1 MLGIL
6 SEYQSGNKNFDL
18 TLTPFDNTKVNVLD
32 AKTGT
37 WQFVPNRVKE
47 WFKHTGINQDQIVLY
62 YNAVYFSIQELE
74 ITKTVGARDIA
85 FTMWNAF
92 FEPVSVTSVDIPAG
106 SGITFSADEGLTFK
120 PLELKMFN
128 FRITKGSE
136 NIDGYITFTFSNGF
150 IFKLKLNVVSTQYLV
165 FQPEKRVDEKLT
177 YKTEISQSMCKELR
191 AKLAQNPL
199 YKLKYQYILDEN
211 QLAQVVNDFQAQ
223 ASENYIV
230 PLWLHIYE
238 AKELFYPVG
247 TQSIEIK
254 GSFPYLREGDHF
266 VFTDDQ
272 SAQNCIVQSIS
283 GNVILL
289 KNGLNY
295 QFEGHCFIIPC
306 RQAAALNGIDV
317 SRELNGVF
325 KMSIEYTFKKHTPNF
340 KALDLPMLNGFP
352 ILSLPFR
359 NGAMSNQQDIKI
371 IQDTTTFPFVH
382 INKERGLYTMNIDS
396 DVDREK
402 YFKWLD
408 FINYCAGKF
417 KSFWLPTRTGD
428 FKLSTDAVETNSFI
442 SVDNRFG
449 LKTGYGLAISLN
461 NETNYYLIQNITFE
475 NGLTNI
481 ILDKPLPKSINI
493 SDNYRISLLLRCRL
507 NDDEITIE
515 HSDYYNKTISLSAIE
530 VL

>member
-1 MLGIL
+1 MFGIL
-6 SEYQSGNKNFDL
+6 NEYESGNHKYDL
-18 TLTPFDNTKVNVLD
+18 NLSPFDNTKVNVFD

-37 WQFVPNRVKE
+37 WTFVPNRVKE
-47 WFKHTGINQDQIVLY
+47 WFKHIGFNRDQIILF

-74 ITKTVGARDIA
+74 ITKTVGARDVA

-92 FEPVSVTSVDIPAG
+92 SEPVSVTSVDIPTG
-106 SGITFSADEGLTFK
+106 SGITFSADDGTTLK
-120 PLELKMFN
+120 SLELKTFN
-128 FRITKGSE
+128 FRVVKGSE

-223 ASENYIV
+223 ATENYIV
-230 PLWLHIYE
+230 PLWLYIYE
-238 AKELFYPVG
+238 AKDLFYSVG

-254 GSFPYLREGDHF
+254 GKFPYLREGDHF
-266 VFTDDQ
+266 VFTDNH
-272 SAQNCIVQSIS
+272 SAQNCIVQNIS

-306 RQAAALNGIDV
+306 RQAAALNGIAI

-325 KMSIEYTFKKHTPNF
+325 KMSIEYTFKKHTLLF
-340 KALDLPMLNGFP
+340 KALDLPLLNNIP
-352 ILSLPFR
+352 VLTLPFR

-396 DVDREK
+396 DVDREN

-408 FINYCAGKF
+408 FINYCSGRF
-417 KSFWLPTRTGD
+417 KSFWLPTRTRD
-428 FKLSTDAVETNSFI
+428 FELSTDAIETNSFI
-442 SVDNRFG
+442 SVDNSFN
-449 LKTGYGLAISLN
+449 LKTGYGLAITFE
-461 NETNYYLIQNITFE
+461 NETVYYLITDITFE

-481 ILDKPLPKSINI
+481 ILDKPLPKTITV
-493 SDNYRISLLLRCRL
+493 SDKYRISLLLRCRL

-515 HSDYYNKTISLSAIE
+515 HSNYYNKTISLNAIE

>member
-6 SEYQSGNKNFDL
+6 SEYQVGNKSFDL
-18 TLTPFDNTKVNVLD
+18 TLSPFDNTKVNVLD

-47 WFKHTGINQDQIVLY
+47 WFKHTGINRDQVILY
-62 YNAVYFSIQELE
+62 YNGVYFSIQELE

-92 FEPVSVTSVDIPAG
+92 FHNVSIVNVDIPNG
-106 SGITFSADEGLTFK
+106 SGITFSADEGLIFK

-136 NIDGYITFTFSNGF
+136 NIYGHIVFTFSNGF
-150 IFKLKLNVVSTQYLV
+150 VFKLKLSVVSTQYLV
-165 FQPEKRVDEKLT
+165 LQPEKKIEESYT
-177 YKTEISQSMCKELR
+177 YKTEISQSMRKELR
-191 AKLAQNPL
+191 ARLAQTPL
-199 YKLKYQYILDEN
+199 YKLKYQYILEEH
-211 QLAQVVNDFQAQ
+211 QLAQVINDFQAH
-223 ASENYIV
+223 ATENYIV

-238 AKELFYPVG
+238 AKEMYYPVG

-266 VFTDDQ
+266 VFTDDH

-283 GNVILL
+283 GNVVLL
-289 KNGLNY
+289 KSGLNY

-306 RQAAALNGIDV
+306 RQAAVLDGV
-317 SRELNGVF
+317 KMSRELTGVF
-325 KMSIEYTFKKHTPNF
+325 KLSIEYMFKKHTQIFN
-340 KALDLPMLNGFP
+340 ALDLPTLNNIP
-352 ILSLPFR
+352 ILSLPFYD
-359 NGAMSNQQDIKI
+359 GAMSNQQDIKI

-396 DVDREK
+396 NVDREK

-408 FINYCAGKF
+408 FINYCSGKF

-442 SVDNRFG
+442 SVDNTFG

-481 ILDKPLPKSINI
+481 ILDKPLPKTIGV
-493 SDNYRISLLLRCRL
+493 SDKYRISLLLRCRL

-515 HSDYYNKTISLSAIE
+515 HSDYYNKTISLNAIE